1 MNGYK
6 EFMCLF
12 GGVTILDVGQFLLAA
27 GFIVVI
33 GMKISKFLIDFHD
46 TERSRIEKL
55 DKAYGAAMKL
65 PDYRKQSL
73 EIQESFIEKIENLC
87 ARQDDIIKRI
97 EKMEE
102 DSRKREVNKIR
113 GKLIQSYHY
122 YTNPDRNPSKSWTR
136 MEAEAFWATFAD
148 YEELGGNGYVHSVI
162 QPTMEAL
169 EIIEN

>member
-1 MNGYK
+1 
-6 EFMCLF
+6 
-12 GGVTILDVGQFLLAA
+12 
-27 GFIVVI
+27 
-33 GMKISKFLIDFHD
+33 
-46 TERSRIEKL
+46 
-55 DKAYGAAMKL
+55 
-65 PDYRKQSL
+65 
-73 EIQESFIEKIENLC
+73 
-87 ARQDDIIKRI
+87 
-97 EKMEE
+97 MEE